1 MKSGLFDIKLR
12 LGWVILIVA
21 VIVAAAVILTIKL
34 SKKETVLENHVY
46 SLEKQK
52 SMIEKA
58 DDFITAYYDNILK
71 ESIDNHDNVEK
82 AVSKISFEV
91 LDKKRDEMASAYVV
105 DSPEYQSFIK
115 QFDQLVHKYFLEF
128 KDVFNEYGRSNEGK

>member
-1 MKSGLFDIKLR
+1 MKSDLFDIKLR

-21 VIVAAAVILTIKL
+21 VIVAAAVFLTIQL
-34 SKKETVLENHVY
+34 SKNETVLENHVY

-52 SMIEKA
+52 SLIEQA
-58 DDFITAYYDNILK
+58 DDYITAYYDKILK
-71 ESIDNHDNVEK
+71 ECIDNHENVEK

-105 DSPEYQSFIK
+105 DSPEYQNFIR
-115 QFDQLVHKYFLEF
+115 QFDMKVHQYFLEF
-128 KDVFNEYGRSNEGK
+128 KEILNDNSKSK

>member
-58 DDFITAYYDNILK
+58 DDFITAYYDKILK
-71 ESIDNHDNVEK
+71 ESIDNHENMEK
-82 AVSKISFEV
+82 AISKISFEV

-128 KDVFNEYGRSNEGK
+128 KEILNDNSKSK